1 MQNKLVTHDRQILK
15 RSQIFFHPE
24 NPRHID
30 RPALNKLKK
39 GMERHGIVGGITVNQ
54 RTENNGFSGDEVG
67 RFYVVGGHQRV
78 RGMDELLEYD
88 AATGRNDYEVAADVI
103 QVEYLREL
111 ELIVLLNNLSAQ
123 GNWDIGKLE
132 ELLSTD
138 GVQIKSTGF
147 TIDELRLLDF
157 TPEFLESV
165 CQPIGKQARKDKE
178 LVAVMADIR
187 EVSKQYQRDT
197 FGESK
202 PGAASSI
209 GDLDESL
216 DSDMF
221 DEDPELD
228 EEETESDEASHGN
241 RVEIPRRDAILPAEP
256 NDQVTD
262 PDDVEPV
269 AEMTEEEKKEEWRRK
284 RREWAEKTQAIQV
297 DYTVTIVFEN
307 DDAKATFLRDLGLP
321 IDKKMFSGQEMSDVI
336 FIE

>member
-1 MQNKLVTHDRQILK
+1 MQNKLVTHDRQVLK

-30 RPALNKLKK
+30 RPALNKLK
-39 GMERHGIVGGITVNQ
+39 EGIKRYGLVGGITVNQ
-54 RTENNGFSGDEVG
+54 RTENNGFGGDDLG
-67 RFYVVGGHQRV
+67 RLYIIGGHQRV
-78 RGMDELLEYD
+78 RVMDELLEYD
-88 AATGRNDYEVAADVI
+88 TATEANDYEIAADVI
-103 QVEYLREL
+103 QVSYAREL
-111 ELIVLLNNLSAQ
+111 ELIVLLNNWAIQ

-157 TPEFLESV
+157 TPEFLEAV
-165 CQPIGKQARKDKE
+165 CQPIGKQAKKDSE
-178 LVAVMADIR
+178 LVAMMAEIR
-187 EVSKQYQRDT
+187 DVSKQYQQET
-197 FGESK
+197 FGDLK
-202 PGAASSI
+202 QKTGQSI
-209 GDLDESL
+209 NLDEPT

-221 DEDPELD
+221 DEDPEFD
-228 EEETESDEASHGN
+228 EGEIESDETSHGN
-241 RVEIPRRDAILPAEP
+241 MVDISRRDAILPTEP
-256 NDQVTD
+256 NDQVTE
-262 PDDVEPV
+262 PDAVEPV